1 MKISAT
7 DFRKR
12 TSPGAWVL
20 AAAVI
25 GTPLLWL
32 LARPAGQPTGR
43 FIGELCGVEAV
54 LLFSCALVLATLLRP
69 IERAFGGLDEVAL
82 WHRRLASAGVLLLF
96 PHIALVSSPKD
107 PFETALG
114 HGLGDVAFA
123 GLLILAAWALA
134 PRLRAARWPGPI
146 RRMARATY
154 ERWLTAHRLTG
165 VFVALAVAHAAIVDP
180 VLHRST
186 LLLVVFLMIGCTGV
200 AAYLYR
206 ELLARYFVA
215 IYDYAVSD
223 VRRLNESTLE
233 VDLSA
238 QHDKLRF
245 APGQFVFLAFG
256 GSGGWQRH
264 PFTVSSGAQ
273 ERHLRVTIKALGDY
287 TGELG
292 DQLRPGVP
300 AKVAG
305 PFGGFDYRSGGHQQ
319 IWIAGGVGI
328 TPFMSWI
335 RSMDGSFDRDVDFYY
350 SVGRRS
356 EAVYLDEIEAA
367 GARHKSF
374 RAHLVSSDEDGLL
387 TGARVIAEVP
397 HGASPWVY
405 LCGPPAMTAALSK
418 DLHRLGLPHG
428 QIRWEQFETR

>member
-12 TSPGAWVL
+12 TSRGAWVL

-82 WHRRLASAGVLLLF
+82 WHRRLASAGVVLLF
-96 PHIALVSSPKD
+96 GHIALVSSPKD

-186 LLLVVFLMIGCTGV
+186 LLLVVFLLIGCTGV

-350 SVGRRS
+350 SVARRS

-418 DLHRLGLPHG
+418 DLHGLGLPHG